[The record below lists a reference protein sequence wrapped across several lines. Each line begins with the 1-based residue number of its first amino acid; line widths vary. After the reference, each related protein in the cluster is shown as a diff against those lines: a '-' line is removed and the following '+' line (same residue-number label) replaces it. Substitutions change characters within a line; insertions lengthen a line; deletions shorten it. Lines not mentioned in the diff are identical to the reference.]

1 MFASIA
7 KDTAFQSTH
16 PHRVRHDFRLA
27 MEILTKKASDV
38 DVLNDIAGEVIV
50 ENKEK
55 LLANASSDE
64 VREYIEKEYIEKI
77 QEQ

>member
-1 MFASIA
+1 
-7 KDTAFQSTH
+7 
-16 PHRVRHDFRLA
+16 

-55 LLANASSDE
+55 LLSNASSDE
-64 VREYIEKEYIEKI
+64 VREYIEKKYIEKL

>member
-1 MFASIA
+1 MTMISALQWKS
-7 KDTAFQSTH
+7 S
-16 PHRVRHDFRLA
+16 PRRLR
-27 MEILTKKASDV
+27 DV

-64 VREYIEKEYIEKI
+64 VREYIEKEYIEKL